1 MQRRLQEQTGS
12 NAECLLAASAH
23 VALSYEMLDRV
34 RACLRRLTLRC
45 CADPPRT
52 KSQHRSVPA
61 RMKDDEVEQSSK
73 QRAQPST
80 ACSSWHTAQLRAVHT
95 QSAINR
101 VIPLEAEHLGDRDC
115 AIAAGLTVLESVCA
129 SSRRNAHRPGAILC
143 GRIHFQTR
151 PRIAS
156 KRITA
161 APGDRPPGSIA
172 SRWRLDRPLPCP
184 GSEQCSAA
192 EGGFDVLIS
201 STVA

>member
-45 CADPPRT
+45 CAGPPRT

-115 AIAAGLTVLESVCA
+115 VKAAGLTVLGIRVC
-129 SSRRNAHRPGAILC
+129 I
-143 GRIHFQTR
+143 
-151 PRIAS
+151 IAS
-156 KRITA
+156 
-161 APGDRPPGSIA
+161 
-172 SRWRLDRPLPCP
+172 
-184 GSEQCSAA
+184 Q
-192 EGGFDVLIS
+192 FS
-201 STVA
+201 STGCDPMWPHPLADSAPDRLETHHRGPWRSSARFHRKSVAIGSPPAVSGIGAVLGS